1 LSVPKYLIKAKYTQ
15 EGIAGVKRA
24 GGSSRREAVAKSAE
38 SVGGKMESFYF
49 AFGDT
54 DVYTVCDLPDNK
66 AAAGLAMTVGAA
78 GGATVHTVP
87 LLTPEEVDAA
97 AKVNVEYRKPGS

>member
-1 LSVPKYLIKAKYTQ
+1 MPKYLIKARYSVD
-15 EGIAGVKRA
+15 GIAGVKRE
-24 GGSSRREAVAKSAE
+24 GGSSRRDIVAKTAE

-54 DVYTVCDLPDNK
+54 DVYVVCDLPNNA

-78 GGATVHTVP
+78 GGAMVNTVP
-87 LLTPEEVDAA
+87 LLTPEEVDTA
-97 AKVNVEYRKPGS
+97 AKVNVEYRKPGA